1 MGRAEATPGRR
12 VRNLVRETSRAG
24 LATLLAGE
32 ASPAPYVSLVLVA
45 LDHDASP
52 LLLLSDLADH
62 TKNLHRDPRAALL
75 FDGTGGWRDPL
86 AGPRA
91 SLLGQI
97 QACDD
102 ERLKA
107 RFLARHPNAAVY
119 AGFTD
124 FHLYRMAVERV
135 HLVAGFGDIHWL
147 DAGAVLFDTAETGAL
162 AVAEPDIVA
171 HMNEDHGEAVRAIAN
186 EIAGS
191 PGEGLPGED
200 LPGEDLPGEDLPGED
215 LPGEDWSMS
224 GIDPE
229 GVDFRSGGGS
239 ARVAF
244 ETPVH
249 TAAEARRE
257 LVRLTKAARAQA
269 AQT

>member
-1 MGRAEATPGRR
+1 MGRAEETAGQK

-62 TKNLHRDPRAALL
+62 TKNLHRDARAALL

-97 QACDD
+97 QAWDD

-119 AGFTD
+119 VGFTD
-124 FHLYRMAVERV
+124 FHFYRMAVERA
-135 HLVAGFGDIHWL
+135 HLVAGFGEIHWL
-147 DAGAVLFDTAETGAL
+147 DAGAVLFDTADAGAL
-162 AVAEPDIVA
+162 AMAEPDIVA
-171 HMNEDHGEAVRAIAN
+171 HMNEGHRDAVRAIAN

-191 PGEGLPGED
+191 
-200 LPGEDLPGEDLPGED
+200 PGEDLPGED

-229 GVDFRSGGGS
+229 GVDFRSGEGS
-239 ARVAF
+239 ARIVF

-249 TAAEARRE
+249 TAEEARRE
-257 LVRLTKAARAQA
+257 LVRLTKAARAKA
-269 AQT
+269 GQT

>member
-1 MGRAEATPGRR
+1 MGRAEETPGRR
-12 VRNLVRETSRAG
+12 VRNLMRETSRAG

-97 QACDD
+97 QAWDG

-119 AGFTD
+119 VGFTD
-124 FHLYRMAVERV
+124 FHLYRMAVERA
-135 HLVAGFGDIHWL
+135 HLVAGFGEIHWL
-147 DAGAVLFDTAETGAL
+147 NAGAVLFDTADTGAL

-171 HMNEDHGEAVRAIAN
+171 HMNEDDGEAVRAIAN
-186 EIAGS
+186 EIAG
-191 PGEGLPGED
+191 LPGEA
-200 LPGEDLPGEDLPGED
+200 LPGEA

-269 AQT
+269 ARAQAEQA

>member
-1 MGRAEATPGRR
+1 MGRAEETPGRR

-24 LATLLAGE
+24 LATLLADE

-97 QACDD
+97 QAWDG

-124 FHLYRMAVERV
+124 FHLYRMAVERA
-135 HLVAGFGDIHWL
+135 HLVAGFGEIHWL
-147 DAGAVLFDTAETGAL
+147 DAGAVLFDTADTGAL
-162 AVAEPDIVA
+162 YQRVIIMTHRDGLSELS
-171 HMNEDHGEAVRAIAN
+171 VRSQYRRDVGHHKMLATR
-186 EIAGS
+186 
-191 PGEGLPGED
+191 
-200 LPGEDLPGEDLPGED
+200 
-215 LPGEDWSMS
+215 
-224 GIDPE
+224 PE
-229 GVDFRSGGGS
+229 SSERPPFRSLLGPVGGRQQALTMPS
-239 ARVAF
+239 AS
-244 ETPVH
+244 P
-249 TAAEARRE
+249 AACFLPDRSQKRS
-257 LVRLTKAARAQA
+257 LWVIIITLWY
-269 AQT
+269 

>member
-1 MGRAEATPGRR
+1 MGRAEETPGQR

-32 ASPAPYVSLVLVA
+32 TSPAPYVSLVLVA

-119 AGFTD
+119 VGFTD
-124 FHLYRMAVERV
+124 FHLYRMAVERA
-135 HLVAGFGDIHWL
+135 HLVAGFGEIHWL
-147 DAGAVLFDTAETGAL
+147 DAGAVLFDTADAGAL

-171 HMNEDHGEAVRAIAN
+171 HMNADHGDAVRAIAN
-186 EIAGS
+186 EIAG
-191 PGEGLPGED
+191 
-200 LPGEDLPGEDLPGED
+200 LPGED

-229 GVDFRSGGGS
+229 GVDFRSGDGS
-239 ARVAF
+239 ARVVF
-244 ETPVH
+244 ETPLH
-249 TAAEARRE
+249 TAEEARRE
-257 LVRLTKAARAQA
+257 LVRLTKAARAKA
-269 AQT
+269 GQT